1 MSTTTASLVE
11 ERDTTDNY
19 HQEPTEYRY
28 GKDGTDIFSTK
39 EPEIR
44 PRSRKL
50 PFDIIDLT
58 KPREE
63 IRQRW
68 SGVIVSSNEEDLTV
82 QLEDITNPENPN
94 ELVVLSRDEIDT
106 KDQLLIEPG
115 ALFDWYIGYRQGR
128 KYSRERFS
136 TIRFRRLPPWT
147 AAEIQDAEKLAEEYA
162 DFFLTD

>member
-1 MSTTTASLVE
+1 MSTAVASLS
-11 ERDTTDNY
+11 ERDTTDHY
-19 HQEPTEYRY
+19 QQEPNEYLY

-39 EPEIR
+39 EPDIR
-44 PRSRKL
+44 PRSQKL

-58 KPREE
+58 QPREE

-68 SGVIVSSNEEDLTV
+68 RGVIVSSNEEELTV
-82 QLEDITNPENPN
+82 QLEDLTNPENPN
-94 ELVVLSRDEIDT
+94 ELIVLSRDEIDT

-115 ALFDWYIGYRQGR
+115 ALFDWYIGYRQGQ

-147 AAEIQDAEKLAEEYA
+147 ATEIKQAENLAEEYA
-162 DFFLTD
+162 DFFLAD

>member
-1 MSTTTASLVE
+1 MSTAEASLSE
-11 ERDTTDNY
+11 KDTANNY

-39 EPEIR
+39 DPEIR
-44 PRSRKL
+44 PRSQKL

-68 SGVIVSSNEEDLTV
+68 RGVIASSNEEELTV

-94 ELVVLSRDEIDT
+94 ELVVLSRDEIDA

-115 ALFDWYIGYRQGR
+115 ALFDWYIGYRQGQ

-147 AAEIQDAEKLAEEYA
+147 ATEIQDAEKLAEEYA
-162 DFFLTD
+162 NFFLAD

>member
-1 MSTTTASLVE
+1 MSTATASLLKE
-11 ERDTTDNY
+11 TDTYNNY
-19 HQEPTEYRY
+19 HQEPIEYKY
-28 GKDGTDIFSTK
+28 SKDGTDIFSTK

-44 PRSRKL
+44 PRSKKL
-50 PFDIIDLT
+50 PFDVIDLT

-68 SGVIVSSNEEDLTV
+68 RGVIVRSNEEDLTV

-94 ELVVLSRDEIDT
+94 ELVVLSRDEIDA

-115 ALFDWYIGYRQGR
+115 ALFDWYIGYRQGQ

-136 TIRFRRLPPWT
+136 IIRFRRLPPWT

>member
-1 MSTTTASLVE
+1 MSTAVASLAE
-11 ERDTTDNY
+11 KDTTDRY
-19 HQEPTEYRY
+19 QQEPNEYRY
-28 GKDGTDIFSTK
+28 GKDGTDIFSAK

-44 PRSRKL
+44 PRSQKL

-68 SGVIVSSNEEDLTV
+68 RGVIVSSSEEDLTV
-82 QLEDITNPENPN
+82 QLEDLTNPDNPN
-94 ELVVLSRDEIDT
+94 ELVVLSKDEIDA

-115 ALFDWYIGYRQGR
+115 ALFDWYIGYRQGQ

-136 TIRFRRLPPWT
+136 TIRFRRLPPWSAT
-147 AAEIQDAEKLAEEYA
+147 EIRDAEKLAEEYA
-162 DFFLTD
+162 NFFLAD

>member
-1 MSTTTASLVE
+1 MSTAIASLPE
-11 ERDTTDNY
+11 KETTDY
-19 HQEPTEYRY
+19 YQQEPTEYRY

-44 PRSRKL
+44 PRSQRL
-50 PFDIIDLT
+50 PFDVTDFT

-68 SGVIVSSNEEDLTV
+68 RGVIVSSNEEELTV

-94 ELVVLSRDEIDT
+94 ELVVLSMDEIDL
-106 KDQLLIEPG
+106 KDQSLIEPG
-115 ALFDWYIGYRQGR
+115 ALFDWYIGYRQGQ

-136 TIRFRRLPPWT
+136 TIRFRRLPSWT
-147 AAEIQDAEKLAEEYA
+147 ATEIQDAEKLAEEYA
-162 DFFLTD
+162 NFFLAD

>member
-1 MSTTTASLVE
+1 MSTAAARLSEKGTTN
-11 ERDTTDNY
+11 NY
-19 HQEPTEYRY
+19 HQEPTEYKY

-44 PRSRKL
+44 PRSQKP
-50 PFDIIDLT
+50 PFSIIDLT

-68 SGVIVSSNEEDLTV
+68 RGVVVSTNEEDLTV

-94 ELVVLSRDEIDT
+94 ELVVLSKDEIDA
-106 KDQLLIEPG
+106 KDQLLVEPG
-115 ALFDWYIGYRQGR
+115 ALFDWYIGYRQGL

-147 AAEIQDAEKLAEEYA
+147 ATEIQDAEKLAEEYA
-162 DFFLTD
+162 NFFLAD